1 MVVPEDLQGEVTY
14 TLVSALGKQLSVGTL
29 HVPIGGTADLD
40 FSRQLT
46 EPGMSCLQLKG
57 AHAQTNLKLLR
68 N

>member
-1 MVVPEDLQGEVTY
+1 MLPEDLQSEVTY
-14 TLVSALGKQLSVGTL
+14 TLVLALGKQLSVGTL
-29 HVPIGGTADLD
+29 HVSIGGTADLY

-46 EPGMSCLQLKG
+46 EPGMSCLQLKV

>member
-29 HVPIGGTADLD
+29 HVPAGGTADLD

-57 AHAQTNLKLLR
+57 ARAQTNLKLLR

>member
-1 MVVPEDLQGEVTY
+1 MLPEDLQSEVTY
-14 TLVSALGKQLSVGTL
+14 TLVLALGKQLSVGTL

-40 FSRQLT
+40 FSRQLI
-46 EPGMSCLQLKG
+46 EPGMCYLQLKR